1 MSKNISREWLLSN
14 NKFSSGKSGSKKTN
28 KSHTISITSGKGGV
42 GKSSICLKMAK
53 IFGEWG
59 FKVLVIDCDYNLSNT
74 SIKLGV
80 PLNNN
85 FYSLVN
91 NEKKFEECLFVDGNF
106 HLLPGCNGNLD
117 FFSNELELDR
127 FVINLLLEKQNDFD
141 LIFLDCPAGLSKE
154 ALSINAF
161 TDYRFFIINPDQSSL
176 TDSYS
181 LMKILKNNYGI
192 KENHVLLN
200 MMSNIDQY
208 KRIIKGLSE
217 TVENYLSC
225 RLNVLGWLPR
235 EEKSSGTFDGM
246 AINDPNSNIHKNL
259 MKILRQFA
267 EINMGID
274 FSGHKFDF
282 EQDVFKSQVKE

>member
-1 MSKNISREWLLSN
+1 MSNNSSREWLLSK
-14 NKFSSGKSGSKKTN
+14 NKFFSKNLIPKKTN
-28 KSHTISITSGKGGV
+28 KSQSISITSGKGGV

-53 IFGEWG
+53 IFSEWG
-59 FKVLVIDCDYNLSNT
+59 FKVLVLDCDYNLSNT

-80 PLNNN
+80 PLNND
-85 FYSLVN
+85 FYSLVKK
-91 NEKKFEECLFVDGNF
+91 EKTFEECLYIDGKF

-117 FFSNELELDR
+117 FFSNELELDT
-127 FVINLLLEKQNDFD
+127 FIINLLLEKQNDFD
-141 LIFLDCPAGLSKE
+141 LVFLDCPAGLSKM
-154 ALSINAF
+154 ALSINAY
-161 TDYRFFIINPDQSSL
+161 TDFRFFIINPDQSSL

-181 LMKILKNNYGI
+181 LMKILKNKYGI

-200 MMSNIDQY
+200 MMSNTDQY

-235 EEKSSGTFDGM
+235 EEKSSGTFEGM
-246 AINDPNSNIHKNL
+246 ALNDLNSHIHKNL
-259 MKILRQFA
+259 MKILKQFA

-274 FSGHKFDF
+274 FNGQKIDF
-282 EQDVFKSQVKE
+282 EQDVLKSLFKE